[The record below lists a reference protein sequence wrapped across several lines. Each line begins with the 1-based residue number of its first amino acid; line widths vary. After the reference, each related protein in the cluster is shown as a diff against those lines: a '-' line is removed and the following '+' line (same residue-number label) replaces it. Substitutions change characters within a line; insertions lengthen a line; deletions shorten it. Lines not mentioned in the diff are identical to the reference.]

1 MLRIDVAANRAMGE
15 FGAVALERAVLDR
28 KPDSTARALNVL
40 THCNTGS
47 LATAGILR
55 LPP

>member
-1 MLRIDVAANRAMGE
+1 VAANRAMGE